1 MLTEIENRLAK
12 ILQEKLVEVPRE
24 NIGVEIKPGKPPAVI
39 ISNLKFKFKNAGLAE
54 NIDEGKVELEEKLNS
69 DGVKT
74 SYKLREKPLKKSV
87 RVESPPE
94 TLLAEKDD
102 YIVNYDEG
110 SIEFRKAPGKGKNNI
125 FVRYNSQKS
134 VMTLKSL
141 KIKALYS
148 IDVLGANRA
157 EADSLAEKVIKAFLT
172 VEDQLLAEGVELK
185 PVGGI
190 FSAEE
195 EGKTWKIQLKY
206 SVEKEMRVEQ
216 VVGPIEKIEI
226 TSKNL

>member
-1 MLTEIENRLAK
+1 MLAEIEDRLAK
-12 ILQEKLVEVPRE
+12 ILQEKLVEVPEE

-54 NIDEGKVELEEKLNS
+54 NIDEGKIELEERFNS

-74 SYKLREKPLKKSV
+74 SFKLREKPLKKSV
-87 RVESPPE
+87 RVESPPG
-94 TLLAEKDD
+94 TLLAEEND
-102 YIVNYDEG
+102 YTVNYDEG
-110 SIEFRKAPGKGKNNI
+110 SIEFRKVPDKGKNSI

-134 VMTLKSL
+134 VLTLKSL

-148 IDVLGANRA
+148 FDVWGTDKD
-157 EADSLAEKVIKAFLT
+157 EADSLAEKVVKALLT
-172 VEDQLLAEGVELK
+172 VEDQLLAEGIELK
-185 PVGGI
+185 PVSGI

-195 EGKTWKIQLKY
+195 EGKTRRAQLRY
-206 SVEKEMRVEQ
+206 SVEKEMHVEQ

-226 TSKNL
+226 ARKNF

>member
-1 MLTEIENRLAK
+1 MLTELEDTLAK
-12 ILQEKLVEVPRE
+12 ILREKLVEVPGE

-54 NIDEGKVELEEKLNS
+54 NIDEGKVELEERLNS

-87 RVESPPE
+87 RVESPPG
-94 TLLAEKDD
+94 TLLTEKDD

-110 SIEFRKAPGKGKNNI
+110 SIKFQKAAEKGKNNI
-125 FVRYNSQKS
+125 FLKYNSEKS

-157 EADSLAEKVIKAFLT
+157 EADSLAEKVIKALLT

-190 FSAEE
+190 FVAEE
-195 EGKTWKIQLKY
+195 EGKTRRVELRY
-206 SVEKEMRVEQ
+206 SVEKEMHVEQ
-216 VVGPIEKIEI
+216 IVGPIEKIEI